1 MESLRE
7 LYRIGYGPSSSHT
20 MGPRAASERFIKEH
34 PEVTK
39 VQVELYGSL
48 AATGKGH
55 LTDMAIREVFVKAGK
70 EIDILWFPDDF
81 KSYHPN
87 ALTINAVECIGETTG
102 TCGYNLEISHAT
114 KEALGLDTWGVEIVN
129 GTIKLICTKVGAGK
143 IRFKSSI
150 GGHQEIPGLDFYK
163 EISIVSR
170 PSVAKNGGWL

>member
-55 LTDMAIREVFVKAGK
+55 LTDMAIREAELEYEAGAK
-70 EIDILWFPDDF
+70 LMDAREILNSLRMKMF
-81 KSYHPN
+81 
-87 ALTINAVECIGETTG
+87 
-102 TCGYNLEISHAT
+102 
-114 KEALGLDTWGVEIVN
+114 
-129 GTIKLICTKVGAGK
+129 IK
-143 IRFKSSI
+143 
-150 GGHQEIPGLDFYK
+150 
-163 EISIVSR
+163 
-170 PSVAKNGGWL
+170 

>member
-55 LTDMAIREVFVKAGK
+55 LTDMAIREVFVKWA
-70 EIDILWFPDDF
+70 W
-81 KSYHPN
+81 
-87 ALTINAVECIGETTG
+87 
-102 TCGYNLEISHAT
+102 
-114 KEALGLDTWGVEIVN
+114 
-129 GTIKLICTKVGAGK
+129 
-143 IRFKSSI
+143 
-150 GGHQEIPGLDFYK
+150 
-163 EISIVSR
+163 
-170 PSVAKNGGWL
+170 